1 MTIFYIVKC
10 PTSNVNFGIWRR
22 KMNKEEKDLIRKI
35 IKKTK
40 CGEISWGMSTSI
52 GGSYFCSE
60 NNGVRL
66 MMREFTGKWEGVAL
80 IITTEEKICAVNDKR
95 LKELHD
101 FLYDRVRKEA
111 EEERSSGNMLLLQRF
126 LGS

>member
-1 MTIFYIVKC
+1 
-10 PTSNVNFGIWRR
+10 
-22 KMNKEEKDLIRKI
+22 MNKEEKDLIRKI